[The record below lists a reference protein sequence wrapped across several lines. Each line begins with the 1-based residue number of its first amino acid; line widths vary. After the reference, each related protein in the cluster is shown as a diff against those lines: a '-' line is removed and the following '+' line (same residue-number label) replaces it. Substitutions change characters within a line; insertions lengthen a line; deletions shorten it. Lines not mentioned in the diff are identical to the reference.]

1 MPLHPVARQIAEY
14 DTLSSVFT
22 RISEC
27 GLFHETLQE
36 YEEAMKLVHACTDE
50 GSPQYAGAALL
61 DEVSSD
67 MVKAVADYHCART
80 VFDVLGAFHA
90 IHQQE
95 DGEDS

>member
-1 MPLHPVARQIAEY
+1 MPLDPVARQIAEY

-22 RISEC
+22 RISDC

-61 DEVSSD
+61 DTVSSD

-80 VFDVLGAFHA
+80 VFDVLGAFHDLDS
-90 IHQQE
+90 E
-95 DGEDS
+95 DNS